1 MPVNKHALGKRIHT
15 LRRRRGISQSRLSEI
30 IDKTPSYIS
39 YIETGVKSMSIDT
52 FVDIVNAL
60 NTTSDDLLRDSLENT
75 VLITNSSFSNLLSDC
90 SDYEQKVMLDIAIA
104 VKQALRDNKQFRRK
118 LYK

>member
-1 MPVNKHALGKRIHT
+1 MPVNKHALGKRIHS
-15 LRRRRGISQSRLSEI
+15 LRRRRGISQSKLSEI

-75 VLITNSSFSNLLSDC
+75 AVITSSSFSELISDC
-90 SDYEQKVMLDIAIA
+90 TDYEQKVMLDIATA
-104 VKQALRDNKQFRRK
+104 VKQALRENKVFSYKRRK
-118 LYK
+118 